1 LLIDG
6 LPMNLVKAI
15 GTIGGLTMVSRVLG
29 FARDMIGSRV
39 LGASHANDAFNVAFT
54 LPNIF
59 RRLFGEGAFAS
70 GFVPLFSRRLTSG
83 GHEDAQRFS
92 NEILSVFMPTL
103 LVVTAIFEIAMPAFL
118 WLIVSD
124 YAETPG
130 KFDLAVELTRWTF
143 PYLIFISLVAL
154 LSGVLNS
161 LTRFVVA
168 AFAPALLNIS
178 LIIALLV
185 SPGGDSPEELAATVR
200 LMALAVLAGGVA
212 QFALCWWAVRK
223 AGIKLRFGWPK
234 LTPAVKELVIL
245 ILPATIAAGVYQIS
259 QLFYTFFASQ
269 LGEGAL
275 TNLGYADRLNQLPL
289 SIIGTALGTAIL
301 PSISRA
307 IEKQEEHRAAD
318 IQARAFDLAMLL
330 TLPAT
335 LALSVTAFPIIA
347 ALFQGGNYTVENA
360 QITGNILS
368 ILVLGLPAYVLVKV
382 LTPGFYARKDVKTPV
397 RIAMGILAGSI
408 VANIVLIPWIGI
420 YSLATV
426 TSAGAWL
433 NFLLLF
439 IILAKRGQF
448 KMPSW
453 LVSRLARQLIAAAV
467 MGAALFFLQ
476 RYLGDAFTGSAGRRI
491 IGLGLIV
498 GTGSVLYFGI
508 AWFIG
513 GIDKTDIKTLFRRAK
528 PEDAPVS
535 EGI

>member
-1 LLIDG
+1 
-6 LPMNLVKAI
+6 MNLVKAI

-70 GFVPLFSRRLTSG
+70 GFVPLFSRRLASG
-83 GHEDAQRFS
+83 GHEDAQKFS
-92 NEILSVFMPTL
+92 NDILSVFMPTL
-103 LVVTAIFEIAMPAFL
+103 LLVTAIFMVAMPGFL

-124 YAETPG
+124 YADTPG
-130 KFDLAVELTRWTF
+130 KFELAVELTRWCF

-161 LTRFVVA
+161 LTRFAVA
-168 AFAPALLNIS
+168 AFAPALLNIA
-178 LIIALLV
+178 LIIALLL
-185 SPGGDSPEELAATVR
+185 SPGGDGPDEQVTTVR
-200 LMALAVLAGGVA
+200 FMAIAVLLGGVA

-223 AGIKLRFGWPK
+223 SGIRLHFGRPK
-234 LTPAVKELVIL
+234 LTPAVKELIVL
-245 ILPATIAAGVYQIS
+245 ILPATVAAGVYQIS

-307 IEKQEEHRAAD
+307 IEKDNQAGAAD

-347 ALFQGGNYTVENA
+347 ALFQGGNYTLENA
-360 QITGNILS
+360 QVTGNILS

-397 RIAMGILAGSI
+397 RIAMAILAGSV
-408 VANIVLIPWIGI
+408 VANFALIPWIGI

-439 IILAKRGQF
+439 VILAARGHF
-448 KMPSW
+448 RMPGW
-453 LVSRLARQLIAAAV
+453 LISRVARQLVAAAV
-467 MGAALFFLQ
+467 MGVALFFLQ
-476 RYLGDAFTGSAGRRI
+476 GYLGDVFTGSAGKRI
-491 IGLGLIV
+491 LGLGLIV
-498 GTGSVLYFGI
+498 GAGGVLYFGI
-508 AWFIG
+508 AWVIG
-513 GIDKTDIKTLFRRAK
+513 GIDKSDIRTLFRRAK
-528 PEDAPVS
+528 PEEAPLS
-535 EGI
+535 EGV